1 MGAANMVG
9 GGLNMVGGGLN
20 MVGGGLNEGAAGGV
34 GTSRSPSF
42 CINFAQ
48 IFRRA
53 PRAIYAIFSRN
64 TDPPTLYPSDS
75 PLKSVNP

>member
-53 PRAIYAIFSRN
+53 PRAILCYFLPEHGSAY
-64 TDPPTLYPSDS
+64 TLPVRQSYP
-75 PLKSVNP
+75 NYC